1 MERKQQIDTWP
12 TTNVK
17 TFAHTR
23 KSTPNILGLRYFFG
37 SIQQTKQLNN
47 FYVLQ
52 MLLMPK
58 INVYSKQKS
67 NSTFT
72 DICIDMFYKILS

>member
-1 MERKQQIDTWP
+1 
-12 TTNVK
+12 
-17 TFAHTR
+17 
-23 KSTPNILGLRYFFG
+23 
-37 SIQQTKQLNN
+37 
-47 FYVLQ
+47 

-67 NSTFT
+67 NPTIT

>member
-1 MERKQQIDTWP
+1 ML
-12 TTNVK
+12 K
-17 TFAHTR
+17 TFSH
-23 KSTPNILGLRYFFG
+23 KILVFFG

-67 NSTFT
+67 NPTIT
-72 DICIDMFYKILS
+72 DICIDMFYKIVSLFQIAIPIFHFRH